1 MTRLHSK
8 LWLAVGPV
16 VMAGTLLAAP
26 PQSLKGIKEA
36 VSG

>member
-1 MTRLHSK
+1 MTRLRSK
-8 LWLAVGPV
+8 LWLAVGPA

-26 PQSLKGIKEA
+26 PQSLKGLKKA